1 MLRQLQKCQLFGA
14 LLSILIQVNGFQLPF
29 HITNSGKT
37 NITVHEGEN
46 VEFTCIASDVLF
58 QFCAFERAN
67 SGTIC
72 RRKWRKVTDCDALKN
87 RAEFTE
93 GPNPSVYKKKCKLLL
108 KSVTLEDEG
117 KWTCV
122 LEKDTLYQRF
132 QAKKEIFLTVI
143 KNCQHNTDGHNC
155 DICAKGFYDNSFEG
169 TLLDCQPCTCNIAYT
184 RNNSNICSK
193 TQRGQ
198 CSCLEGYAGRDCSYC
213 KYLITYFF

>member
-14 LLSILIQVNGFQLPF
+14 LLSILIQVDGFQLPF
-29 HITNSGKT
+29 HITNSGNT

-46 VEFTCIASDVLF
+46 VEFTCIASDHLF

-72 RRKWRKVTDCDALKN
+72 RRKWRKVTDCDAFKN

-93 GPNPSVYKKKCKLLL
+93 GPNPNVYKKKCKLKL

-122 LEKDTLYQRF
+122 LDTFNERY
-132 QAKKEIFLTVI
+132 QAKKDIFLTVI
-143 KNCQHNTDGHNC
+143 KTKSSAITSTSSTISTATSSTTITSTTTASTTTVTASPCEITC
-155 DICAKGFYDNSFEG
+155 G
-169 TLLDCQPCTCNIAYT
+169 TILI
-184 RNNSNICSK
+184 NNN
-193 TQRGQ
+193 Q
-198 CSCLEGYAGRDCSYC
+198 
-213 KYLITYFF
+213 TYF